1 MNIHGPSHVH
11 GPHGVNG
18 PHFNRANGPRSGKAV
33 AGPADQLDISPAAEA
48 AIQAAEGGAA
58 EGGAAESGE
67 IRADLVARVRGEIAS
82 GTYETPEKLN
92 AALDRLLDEVS

>member
-18 PHFNRANGPRSGKAV
+18 PHFNRDNGPQSGSPQSGKAV

-48 AIQAAEGGAA
+48 AIQAAET
-58 EGGAAESGE
+58 GAAESGE
-67 IRADLVARVRGEIAS
+67 IRSDLVARVRGEIAS
-82 GTYETPEKLN
+82 GTYETPEKLD
-92 AALDRLLDEVS
+92 AALDRLLDEIS